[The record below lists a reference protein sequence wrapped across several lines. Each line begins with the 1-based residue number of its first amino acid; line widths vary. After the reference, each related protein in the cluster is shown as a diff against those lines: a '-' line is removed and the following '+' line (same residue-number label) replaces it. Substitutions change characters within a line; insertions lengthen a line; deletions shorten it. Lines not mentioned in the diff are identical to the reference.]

1 MQRPFLFFLAALIS
15 GIIAG
20 HTLPLSASD
29 LIMVLVP
36 FLVCLLLGVLLKKS
50 LFILL
55 SVPAI
60 LFLQGSLSILTFA
73 PPPSTPAILCQQ
85 EKGKRTV
92 LEGIICEGPE
102 YSPGKTQ
109 FVIQATGITT
119 FGVPIPLSERVL
131 LTVKGRP
138 SLKYGDFIRC
148 ETRLH
153 RPENFKNPGGYDY
166 EKRLR
171 LGKIF
176 LTGFISDAS
185 KVLVLR
191 EDQGNAFKSSLEA
204 FRDSIR
210 ERINRHSPFPERTV
224 LAAMIL
230 GDSKEIPQS
239 IQEKFNITG
248 TSHILAVSGFNVS
261 LVALWTIW
269 VIRWMLKRSAY
280 LLLRFNV
287 IKLSLVSAFLPV
299 LFYTFVAGAG
309 MSVLRA
315 TVMALVF
322 MTAILVDR
330 RQDLINTLAAAA
342 FLILM
347 ISPEA
352 LFDLSFQLSF
362 AAVGAILLINP
373 LFTQYFP
380 DRGSFVASDRKA
392 ILFYKIRGQIG
403 LFLITTLSATLGT
416 LPILAFYFNR
426 LSVVVIPANAVL
438 VPILGLLALPVS
450 MLVIAV
456 SPLSDFLAGFLL
468 STSAW
473 LVKISLSLVDF
484 FASLPGA
491 AFYVCTPSLGQ
502 IAAFYLLLIFCI
514 SLIHLYRQPASPE
527 QSRKKL
533 LLWTALALT
542 FLFLTAS
549 CVQQRERRIGSRE
562 LRVTAIDV
570 HQGSSTLVRFP
581 GGKTMLVDGG
591 GLPVEG
597 FDIGRSVVAP
607 FLWHEGIRKIDIVV
621 LSHVHADH
629 LGGLPFI
636 VENFSVSEVWSNG
649 ENVDSETY
657 RHFLEIIRR
666 KGIRHR
672 ILKDQEYTMEVG
684 EVGIRLFNPGMP
696 NSSGENPNEQSLV
709 MQLTFG
715 NVRLLL
721 PGDISADQEAKLL
734 EDYSDLRSSVL
745 FVPHHGS
752 RVSSSMPFLKA
763 ISPQLAVISCG
774 PDNVFEFPHEEALT
788 RYQAVG
794 AKIFRTD
801 RQGAVTVSSD
811 GEILHAEGFLSPA
824 SAKR

>member
-1 MQRPFLFFLAALIS
+1 M
-15 GIIAG
+15 
-20 HTLPLSASD
+20 
-29 LIMVLVP
+29 
-36 FLVCLLLGVLLKKS
+36 
-50 LFILL
+50 
-55 SVPAI
+55 
-60 LFLQGSLSILTFA
+60 
-73 PPPSTPAILCQQ
+73 
-85 EKGKRTV
+85 
-92 LEGIICEGPE
+92 
-102 YSPGKTQ
+102 
-109 FVIQATGITT
+109 
-119 FGVPIPLSERVL
+119 
-131 LTVKGRP
+131 
-138 SLKYGDFIRC
+138 
-148 ETRLH
+148 
-153 RPENFKNPGGYDY
+153 
-166 EKRLR
+166 
-171 LGKIF
+171 
-176 LTGFISDAS
+176 
-185 KVLVLR
+185 
-191 EDQGNAFKSSLEA
+191 
-204 FRDSIR
+204 
-210 ERINRHSPFPERTV
+210 
-224 LAAMIL
+224 
-230 GDSKEIPQS
+230 
-239 IQEKFNITG
+239 
-248 TSHILAVSGFNVS
+248 
-261 LVALWTIW
+261 
-269 VIRWMLKRSAY
+269 
-280 LLLRFNV
+280 
-287 IKLSLVSAFLPV
+287 
-299 LFYTFVAGAG
+299 
-309 MSVLRA
+309 
-315 TVMALVF
+315 
-322 MTAILVDR
+322 
-330 RQDLINTLAAAA
+330 
-342 FLILM
+342 
-347 ISPEA
+347 
-352 LFDLSFQLSF
+352 
-362 AAVGAILLINP
+362 
-373 LFTQYFP
+373 
-380 DRGSFVASDRKA
+380 
-392 ILFYKIRGQIG
+392 
-403 LFLITTLSATLGT
+403 
-416 LPILAFYFNR
+416 
-426 LSVVVIPANAVL
+426 
-438 VPILGLLALPVS
+438 
-450 MLVIAV
+450 
-456 SPLSDFLAGFLL
+456 
-468 STSAW
+468 
-473 LVKISLSLVDF
+473 
-484 FASLPGA
+484 
-491 AFYVCTPSLGQ
+491 
-502 IAAFYLLLIFCI
+502 AAFYLRRSFCI
-514 SLIHLYRQPASPE
+514 SLSQRYRQPAAPE

-794 AKIFRTD
+794 ARIFRTD

-811 GEILHAEGFLSPA
+811 GETLHAEGFLSRT